1 MIIRIFLG
9 FLHLIRQYRYRSI
22 TVKLDMFMFSL
33 SDIFL
38 AQTGLV
44 MLEITTKE
52 KVNKSGANDLRRI
65 TSARI
70 ESSLHN
76 ITLNNKTNR

>member
-52 KVNKSGANDLRRI
+52 KENKSFTKDNF
-65 TSARI
+65 
-70 ESSLHN
+70 SSN
-76 ITLNNKTNR
+76 